1 MSFMTRYTLF
11 GITILLGFLLAVYY
25 GWAVRPVSFD
35 SATPAMLRQD
45 FQADYVLM
53 VAEAFQADNNVERSI
68 AALAFLGV
76 EGQSYNPYIFASDT
90 LAFGTLNGYAVPDLE
105 RLQILQQALLEFDA
119 SFAPTPTP

>member
-1 MSFMTRYTLF
+1 MTRYTLF